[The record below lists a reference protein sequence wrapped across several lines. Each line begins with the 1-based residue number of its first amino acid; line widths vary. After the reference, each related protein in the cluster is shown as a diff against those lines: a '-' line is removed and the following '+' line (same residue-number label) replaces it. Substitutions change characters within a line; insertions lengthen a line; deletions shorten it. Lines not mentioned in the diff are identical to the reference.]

1 MEGNMK
7 AFSFDSVLLDKI
19 KTPSLVAKTSFATLP
34 QVVKLV
40 DTFKTKALKENQ
52 TFYRN
57 ILESDSEVTA
67 RKAYDQFFGT
77 LTRLNAFYTAKY
89 VDVLD
94 ENLKQLKNEGD
105 SRLINVV
112 NDYLKDFNGN
122 DILME
127 REMTQFVLDD
137 EIPCSK
143 NILTSILHFFG
154 DNFYELSEE
163 DARKLLEITTNNQSK
178 IIKRAKAEIIDA
190 DPDDIEVKDL
200 SRTPDIFVGNTS
212 TVSFHKEDINKC
224 IEIVKSVRDDLE
236 ANLEN
241 ARLINKEYKKL
252 LNKVIQ
258 YRNSTKIRVN
268 SDDYI
273 RKIERIIISMISEI
287 WTYHLTVYAIK
298 AQYIC
303 NNYYQAKGILARIS
317 MMANEEFVDDTVE
330 SVAVE
335 STKFLK
341 EEAFKFTKLTDA
353 EILMNHITDMKHND
367 LIMDC
372 CIKEAMILAEGVD
385 VENRLAALHEGAW
398 DKVKEFFNKIK
409 EFVMNLFDKVAN
421 WFDKFFKSNKEYIEK
436 YKDQIDKQTA
446 GFTTVNMPNYKDGL
460 ARIQENITPQ
470 FDAVINSATGMG
482 DKDEDVDTAI
492 NNFRRTLIKDYKDN
506 DEWKE
511 SCNDYFKGGKDSDK
525 DYSANEINIRYL
537 ADRVL
542 EIPKI
547 VDGLKKDKTTAEQLF
562 KSLESA
568 IAKAAAQDNQNV
580 KANANKVQTDAKGT
594 ENKAIGST
602 TNTPSSLGTG
612 NNNAGS
618 GPKVGGGT
626 TNTAESILYLYGDVF
641 TELEIVQS
649 NTTTSNGNNG
659 SNITSAGNATIDKVK
674 DGSVGPKVAAK
685 AQKLCN
691 KIASTYST
699 YYQCKYQMAE
709 KIMSDYMKIIKVHV
723 SAYVNANNDAEKAQE
738 NS

>member
-236 ANLEN
+236 ANLDN

-303 NNYYQAKGILARIS
+303 NNYNQAKGVLARIS

-330 SVAVE
+330 AVAVE

-341 EEAFKFTKLTDA
+341 EESFKFTKLTDA

-409 EFVMNLFDKVAN
+409 TFVMNLFDKVSN

-436 YKDQIDKQTA
+436 YKDQISKPTA
-446 GFTTVNMPNYKDGL
+446 GFTTVNMPNYKEGL
-460 ARIQENITPQ
+460 NRIQTPPNIQ
-470 FDAVINSATGMG
+470 FDAVINTATKM
-482 DKDEDVDTAI
+482 EENSDVDQVI
-492 NNFRRTLIKDYKDN
+492 NNFRKGIISDYKDT

-511 SCNDYFKGGKDSDK
+511 TCNDYFQGGKDSDK
-525 DYSANEINIRYL
+525 DYSANEISVSAL
-537 ADRVL
+537 AEQVL
-542 EIPKI
+542 AIPKI
-547 VDGLKKDKTTAEQLF
+547 VDNIKKDKATSDKLF
-562 KSLESA
+562 KSLDSA
-568 IAKAAAQDNQNV
+568 INKAASQQPA
-580 KANANKVQTDAKGT
+580 A
-594 ENKAIGST
+594 ST
-602 TNTPSSLGTG
+602 TNTDSNSTSNTESNNSATPAASPAG
-612 NNNAGS
+612 N
-618 GPKVGGGT
+618 PT
-626 TNTAESILYLYGDVF
+626 ESTYLYGDVF
-641 TELEIVQS
+641 SEIEI
-649 NTTTSNGNNG
+649 NKTNAPAPGTTG
-659 SNITSAGNATIDKVK
+659 SNSAAITAAGNKTIDNVK
-674 DGSVGPKVAAK
+674 NGGVDSKTAVN
-685 AQKLCN
+685 AQKIVN
-691 KIASTYST
+691 RIASTYST
-699 YYQCKYQMAE
+699 YLQCKYQTAE
-709 KIMSDYMKIIKVHV
+709 KIMSDYMKIIKAHV

>member
-94 ENLKQLKNEGD
+94 ENIKRLNNEGD

-112 NDYLKDFNGN
+112 NEYLKDFNGN

-200 SRTPDIFVGNTS
+200 SRTPDIFVGET
-212 TVSFHKEDINKC
+212 TTKSFHKECVGKC
-224 IEIVKSVRDDLE
+224 IEIVRSVRDDLE
-236 ANLEN
+236 ANLDN

-268 SDDYI
+268 SDNYI

-303 NNYYQAKGILARIS
+303 NNYYQAKGVLARIS

-409 EFVMNLFDKVAN
+409 TFVMNLFTKVEN
-421 WFDKFFKSNKEYIEK
+421 WFDKFFKSNKDYIEK
-436 YKDQIDKQTA
+436 YKDQINKPTA
-446 GFTTVNMPNYKDGL
+446 GFTTVNMANYKDGL
-460 ARIQENITPQ
+460 VRIQTPKVPN
-470 FDAVINSATGMG
+470 FNAVISDNVMNAG
-482 DKDEDVDTAI
+482 EDNAALEKVIDDFRKTLVD
-492 NNFRRTLIKDYKDN
+492 DYKPG

-511 SCNDYFKGGKDSDK
+511 ACNNFFKGGKDSER
-525 DYSANEINIRYL
+525 DYSTNEINIVDL
-537 ADRVL
+537 SNKVL

-547 VDGLKKDKTTAEQLF
+547 VDGIKKDKATSDQLY
-562 KSLESA
+562 KSLEAAINRLANATPKTESA
-568 IAKAAAQDNQNV
+568 YLYNENAFTEDTGAVINNTGSTAPGTTAAQSANSADITKAGNDAIKTVND
-580 KANANKVQTDAKGT
+580 KANADKPD
-594 ENKAIGST
+594 NKAG
-602 TNTPSSLGTG
+602 
-612 NNNAGS
+612 
-618 GPKVGGGT
+618 
-626 TNTAESILYLYGDVF
+626 
-641 TELEIVQS
+641 VQ
-649 NTTTSNGNNG
+649 
-659 SNITSAGNATIDKVK
+659 
-674 DGSVGPKVAAK
+674 
-685 AQKLCN
+685 AQKVIN
-691 KIASTYST
+691 KMASTMST

-709 KIMSDYMKIIKVHV
+709 KIMSDYMKIIKAHV
-723 SAYVNANNDAEKAQE
+723 SAYVNANNDSEKAQQS
-738 NS
+738 N

>member
-94 ENLKQLKNEGD
+94 DNLKRLNNEGD

-112 NDYLKDFNGN
+112 NEYLKDFNNN

-127 REMTQFVLDD
+127 REMTQFILDD

-200 SRTPDIFVGNTS
+200 SRTPDIFVGET
-212 TVSFHKEDINKC
+212 TTKSFHKECVGKC

-236 ANLEN
+236 ANLDN

-303 NNYYQAKGILARIS
+303 NNYYQAKGVLARIS

-330 SVAVE
+330 AVAVE

-385 VENRLAALHEGAW
+385 VEDRLAAVHEGAW

-409 EFVMNLFDKVAN
+409 TFVMALFDKVSN
-421 WFDKFFKSNKEYIEK
+421 WFDKFFKSNKDYIEK
-436 YKDQIDKQTA
+436 YKDQIDKPTA
-446 GFTTVNMPNYKDGL
+446 GFTTVNMPNYKEGL
-460 ARIQENITPQ
+460 NRIQAAPNINFNGVISTANGMPENA
-470 FDAVINSATGMG
+470 DVDKVINDFRKTI
-482 DKDEDVDTAI
+482 I
-492 NNFRRTLIKDYKDN
+492 NEYKD
-506 DEWKE
+506 DDDWKE
-511 SCNDYFKGGKDSDK
+511 TCNNYFKGGKDSDK
-525 DYSANEINIRYL
+525 DYSANEISIREL
-537 ADRVL
+537 ANQVL
-542 EIPKI
+542 NIPKI
-547 VDGLKKDKTTAEQLF
+547 VDNIKKDKSTSDQMF

-568 IAKAAAQDNQNV
+568 INKAASQQQASTPADSSN
-580 KANANKVQTDAKGT
+580 TS
-594 ENKAIGST
+594 ST
-602 TNTPSSLGTG
+602 TSAPASTPAAPAAAPAQGAQHNST
-612 NNNAGS
+612 
-618 GPKVGGGT
+618 
-626 TNTAESILYLYGDVF
+626 YLYGDVF
-641 TELEIVQS
+641 SEIEI
-649 NTTTSNGNNG
+649 NKTNAPAAGATG
-659 SNITSAGNATIDKVK
+659 SNSASITASGNQTIDNVK
-674 DGSVGPKVAAK
+674 NGGVDAK
-685 AQKLCN
+685 TAVNAQKIIN
-691 KIASTYST
+691 RIASTYST
-699 YYQCKYQMAE
+699 YLQCKYQMAE
-709 KIMSDYMKIIKVHV
+709 KIMSDYMKIIKAHV
-723 SAYVNANNDAEKAQE
+723 SAYVNANNDSEKAQQS
-738 NS
+738 N

>member
-34 QVVKLV
+34 QVVRLV

-94 ENLKQLKNEGD
+94 DNLKRLNNEGD

-112 NDYLKDFNGN
+112 NEYLKDFNNN

-127 REMTQFVLDD
+127 REMTQFILDD

-200 SRTPDIFVGNTS
+200 SRTPDIFVGET
-212 TVSFHKEDINKC
+212 TTRSFHKEDINKC
-224 IEIVKSVRDDLE
+224 IETVKSVRDDLE
-236 ANLEN
+236 ANLDN

-303 NNYYQAKGILARIS
+303 NNYYQAKGVLARIS

-330 SVAVE
+330 AVAVE

-385 VENRLAALHEGAW
+385 VENRLMAVHEGAW

-409 EFVMNLFDKVAN
+409 AFVVALFDKVSN
-421 WFDKFFKSNKEYIEK
+421 WFDKFFKSNKDYIEK
-436 YKDQIDKQTA
+436 YKDQIDKPTA
-446 GFTTVNMPNYKDGL
+446 GFTTVNMPNYKEGL
-460 ARIQENITPQ
+460 NRIQAAPNINFNGVISTANGMPENA
-470 FDAVINSATGMG
+470 DVDKVINDFRKTI
-482 DKDEDVDTAI
+482 I
-492 NNFRRTLIKDYKDN
+492 NEYKD
-506 DEWKE
+506 DDDWKE
-511 SCNDYFKGGKDSDK
+511 TCNNYFKGGKDSDK
-525 DYSANEINIRYL
+525 DYSANEISIREL
-537 ADRVL
+537 ANQVL
-542 EIPKI
+542 NIPKI
-547 VDGLKKDKTTAEQLF
+547 VDNIKKDKSTSDQLF

-568 IAKAAAQDNQNV
+568 INKAASQQPAASN
-580 KANANKVQTDAKGT
+580 
-594 ENKAIGST
+594 
-602 TNTPSSLGTG
+602 TNTDSANTG
-612 NNNAGS
+612 SNTSPAGN
-618 GPKVGGGT
+618 PT
-626 TNTAESILYLYGDVF
+626 ESTYLYGDVF
-641 TELEIVQS
+641 SEIEI
-649 NTTTSNGNNG
+649 NKTNAPAAGATG
-659 SNITSAGNATIDKVK
+659 SNSSTITNAGNQTIDNVK
-674 DGSVGPKVAAK
+674 NGGVDSKTAVN
-685 AQKLCN
+685 AQKIVN
-691 KIASTYST
+691 RIASTYST
-699 YYQCKYQMAE
+699 YMQCKYQMAE
-709 KIMSDYMKIIKVHV
+709 KIMSDYMKIIKAHV
-723 SAYVNANNDAEKAQE
+723 SAYVNANNDSEKAQQA
-738 NS
+738 N

>member
-94 ENLKQLKNEGD
+94 DNLKRLNNEGD

-112 NDYLKDFNGN
+112 NEYLKDFNNN

-127 REMTQFVLDD
+127 REMTQFILDD

-200 SRTPDIFVGNTS
+200 SRTPDIFVGET
-212 TVSFHKEDINKC
+212 TTKSFHKECVGKC

-236 ANLEN
+236 ANLDN

-303 NNYYQAKGILARIS
+303 NNYYQAKGVLARIS

-330 SVAVE
+330 AVAVE

-385 VENRLAALHEGAW
+385 VESRLAALHEGAW

-409 EFVMNLFDKVAN
+409 TFVMNLFTKVEN

-436 YKDQIDKQTA
+436 YKDQINKPTA
-446 GFTTVNMPNYKDGL
+446 GFTTVNMANYKDGL
-460 ARIQENITPQ
+460 VRIQTPKVPN
-470 FDAVINSATGMG
+470 FSAVISDNVMNAG
-482 DKDEDVDTAI
+482 EDNAALEKVIDDFRKTLVD
-492 NNFRRTLIKDYKDN
+492 DYKPG

-511 SCNDYFKGGKDSDK
+511 ACNNFFKGGKDSER
-525 DYSANEINIRYL
+525 DYSTNEINIVDL
-537 ADRVL
+537 SNKVL

-547 VDGLKKDKTTAEQLF
+547 VDGIKKDKATSDQLY

-568 IAKAAAQDNQNV
+568 INRLATAAPKTESAYLYNENAFTEDTGAVLNTTGNTAPGTTAAQSANSADITKAGNDAIKTVND
-580 KANANKVQTDAKGT
+580 KANADKPD
-594 ENKAIGST
+594 NKAG
-602 TNTPSSLGTG
+602 
-612 NNNAGS
+612 
-618 GPKVGGGT
+618 
-626 TNTAESILYLYGDVF
+626 
-641 TELEIVQS
+641 VQ
-649 NTTTSNGNNG
+649 
-659 SNITSAGNATIDKVK
+659 
-674 DGSVGPKVAAK
+674 
-685 AQKLCN
+685 AQKVIN
-691 KIASTYST
+691 KMASTMST

-709 KIMSDYMKIIKVHV
+709 KIMSDYMKIIKAHV
-723 SAYVNANNDAEKAQE
+723 SAYVNANNDSEKAQQS
-738 NS
+738 N

>member
-94 ENLKQLKNEGD
+94 DNLKRLNNEGD

-112 NDYLKDFNGN
+112 NEYLKDFNNN

-127 REMTQFVLDD
+127 REMTQFILDD

-200 SRTPDIFVGNTS
+200 SRTPDIFVGET
-212 TVSFHKEDINKC
+212 TTKSFHKECVGKC

-236 ANLEN
+236 ANLDN

-303 NNYYQAKGILARIS
+303 NNYYQAKGVLARIS

-409 EFVMNLFDKVAN
+409 TFVMNLFTKVEN
-421 WFDKFFKSNKEYIEK
+421 WFDKFFKSNKDYIEK
-436 YKDQIDKQTA
+436 YKDQINKPTA
-446 GFTTVNMPNYKDGL
+446 GFTTVNMANYKDGL
-460 ARIQENITPQ
+460 VRIQTPKVPN
-470 FDAVINSATGMG
+470 FSAVISDNVMNAG
-482 DKDEDVDTAI
+482 EDNAALEKVIDDFRKTLVD
-492 NNFRRTLIKDYKDN
+492 DYKPG

-511 SCNDYFKGGKDSDK
+511 ACNNFFKGGKDSER
-525 DYSANEINIRYL
+525 DYSTNEINIVDL
-537 ADRVL
+537 SNKVL

-547 VDGLKKDKTTAEQLF
+547 VDGIKKDKATSDQLY
-562 KSLESA
+562 KSLEAA
-568 IAKAAAQDNQNV
+568 INRLANATPKTESVYLYNENVFTEDTGAVINNTGSTAPGTTAAQSANSADITKAGNDTIKTVND
-580 KANANKVQTDAKGT
+580 KANADKPD
-594 ENKAIGST
+594 NKAG
-602 TNTPSSLGTG
+602 
-612 NNNAGS
+612 
-618 GPKVGGGT
+618 
-626 TNTAESILYLYGDVF
+626 
-641 TELEIVQS
+641 VQ
-649 NTTTSNGNNG
+649 
-659 SNITSAGNATIDKVK
+659 
-674 DGSVGPKVAAK
+674 
-685 AQKLCN
+685 AQKVIN
-691 KIASTYST
+691 KMASTMST

-709 KIMSDYMKIIKVHV
+709 KIMSDYMKIIKAHV
-723 SAYVNANNDAEKAQE
+723 SAYVNANNNAEKAQQS
-738 NS
+738 N

>member
-94 ENLKQLKNEGD
+94 DNLKRLNNEGD

-112 NDYLKDFNGN
+112 NEYLKDFNNN

-127 REMTQFVLDD
+127 REMTQFILDD

-200 SRTPDIFVGNTS
+200 SRTPDIFVGET
-212 TVSFHKEDINKC
+212 TTKSFHKECVGKC

-236 ANLEN
+236 ANLDN

-330 SVAVE
+330 AVAVE

-409 EFVMNLFDKVAN
+409 TFVMALFDKVSN
-421 WFDKFFKSNKEYIEK
+421 WFDKFFKSNKDYIEK
-436 YKDQIDKQTA
+436 YKDQIDKPTA
-446 GFTTVNMPNYKDGL
+446 GFTTVNMPNYKEGL
-460 ARIQENITPQ
+460 NRIQAAPNIN
-470 FDAVINSATGMG
+470 FNGVINTASGMA
-482 DKDEDVDTAI
+482 ENADVDKVI
-492 NNFRRTLIKDYKDN
+492 NDFRKTIINEYKD
-506 DEWKE
+506 DDDWKE
-511 SCNDYFKGGKDSDK
+511 TCNNYFKGGKDSDK
-525 DYSANEINIRYL
+525 DYSANEISIREL
-537 ADRVL
+537 ANQVL
-542 EIPKI
+542 NIPKI
-547 VDGLKKDKTTAEQLF
+547 VDNLKKDKSTSDQMF

-568 IAKAAAQDNQNV
+568 INKAASQQPASTPADSSN
-580 KANANKVQTDAKGT
+580 TS
-594 ENKAIGST
+594 ST
-602 TNTPSSLGTG
+602 TSTPASTPAAPAAAPAQGTQH
-612 NNNAGS
+612 NS
-618 GPKVGGGT
+618 T
-626 TNTAESILYLYGDVF
+626 YLYGDVF
-641 TELEIVQS
+641 SEIEI
-649 NTTTSNGNNG
+649 NKTNAPAAGATG
-659 SNITSAGNATIDKVK
+659 SNSASITASGNQTIDNVK
-674 DGSVGPKVAAK
+674 NGGVDSKTAVN
-685 AQKLCN
+685 AQKIVN
-691 KIASTYST
+691 RIASTYST
-699 YYQCKYQMAE
+699 YLQCKYQMAE
-709 KIMSDYMKIIKVHV
+709 KIMSDYMKIIKAHV
-723 SAYVNANNDAEKAQE
+723 SAYVNANNDSEKAQQS
-738 NS
+738 N

>member
-34 QVVKLV
+34 QVVRLV

-94 ENLKQLKNEGD
+94 DNLKRLNNEGD

-112 NDYLKDFNGN
+112 NEYLKDFNNN

-127 REMTQFVLDD
+127 REMTQFILDD

-200 SRTPDIFVGNTS
+200 SRTPDIFVGET
-212 TVSFHKEDINKC
+212 TTKSFHKECVGKC

-236 ANLEN
+236 ANLDN

-303 NNYYQAKGILARIS
+303 NNYYQAKGVLARIS

-330 SVAVE
+330 AVAVE

-341 EEAFKFTKLTDA
+341 EESFKFTKLTDA

-385 VENRLAALHEGAW
+385 VEARLTAVHEGAW

-409 EFVMNLFDKVAN
+409 TFVMALFDKVSN
-421 WFDKFFKSNKEYIEK
+421 WFDKFFKSNKDYIEK
-436 YKDQIDKQTA
+436 YKDQIDKPTA
-446 GFTTVNMPNYKDGL
+446 GFTTVNMPNYKEGL
-460 ARIQENITPQ
+460 NRIQAAPNINFNGVISTANSMPENA
-470 FDAVINSATGMG
+470 DVDKVINDFRKTI
-482 DKDEDVDTAI
+482 I
-492 NNFRRTLIKDYKDN
+492 NEYKD
-506 DEWKE
+506 DDDWKE
-511 SCNDYFKGGKDSDK
+511 TCNNYFKGGKDSDK
-525 DYSANEINIRYL
+525 DYSANEISIREL
-537 ADRVL
+537 ANQVL
-542 EIPKI
+542 NIPKI
-547 VDGLKKDKTTAEQLF
+547 VDNIKKDKSTSDQMF

-568 IAKAAAQDNQNV
+568 INKAASQQPA
-580 KANANKVQTDAKGT
+580 
-594 ENKAIGST
+594 ST
-602 TNTPSSLGTG
+602 PADSSNTSSTPSAPASTPAAPAAAPAQGAQHNST
-612 NNNAGS
+612 
-618 GPKVGGGT
+618 
-626 TNTAESILYLYGDVF
+626 YLYGDVF
-641 TELEIVQS
+641 SEIEI
-649 NTTTSNGNNG
+649 NKTNAPAAGATG
-659 SNITSAGNATIDKVK
+659 SNSASITASGNQTIDSVK
-674 DGSVGPKVAAK
+674 NGGVDSKTAVN
-685 AQKLCN
+685 AQKIVN
-691 KIASTYST
+691 RIASTYST
-699 YYQCKYQMAE
+699 YMQCKYQMAE
-709 KIMSDYMKIIKVHV
+709 KIMSDYMKIIKAHV
-723 SAYVNANNDAEKAQE
+723 SAYVNANNDSEKAQQS
-738 NS
+738 N

>member
-94 ENLKQLKNEGD
+94 DNLKRLNNEGD

-112 NDYLKDFNGN
+112 NEYLKDFNNN

-200 SRTPDIFVGNTS
+200 SRTPDIFVGET
-212 TVSFHKEDINKC
+212 TTKSFHKECVGKC

-236 ANLEN
+236 ANLDN

-303 NNYYQAKGILARIS
+303 NNYYQAKGVLARIS
-317 MMANEEFVDDTVE
+317 MIANEEFVDDTVE
-330 SVAVE
+330 AVAVE

-385 VENRLAALHEGAW
+385 VEARLTAVHEGAW

-409 EFVMNLFDKVAN
+409 TFVMALFDKVSN
-421 WFDKFFKSNKEYIEK
+421 WFDKFFKSNKDYIEK
-436 YKDQIDKQTA
+436 YKDQIDKPTA
-446 GFTTVNMPNYKDGL
+446 GFTTVNMPNYKEGL
-460 ARIQENITPQ
+460 NRIQAAPNINFNGVISTANGMPENA
-470 FDAVINSATGMG
+470 DVDKVINDFRKTI
-482 DKDEDVDTAI
+482 I
-492 NNFRRTLIKDYKDN
+492 NEYKD
-506 DEWKE
+506 DDDWKE
-511 SCNDYFKGGKDSDK
+511 TCNNYFKGGKDSDK
-525 DYSANEINIRYL
+525 DYSANEISIREL
-537 ADRVL
+537 ANQVL
-542 EIPKI
+542 NIPKI
-547 VDGLKKDKTTAEQLF
+547 VDNIKKDKSTSDQMF

-568 IAKAAAQDNQNV
+568 INKAASQQPA
-580 KANANKVQTDAKGT
+580 
-594 ENKAIGST
+594 ST
-602 TNTPSSLGTG
+602 PADSSNTSSTPSAPASTPAAPAAAPAQGAQHNST
-612 NNNAGS
+612 
-618 GPKVGGGT
+618 
-626 TNTAESILYLYGDVF
+626 YLYGDVF
-641 TELEIVQS
+641 SEIEI
-649 NTTTSNGNNG
+649 NKTNAPAAGATG
-659 SNITSAGNATIDKVK
+659 SNSASITASGNQTIDNVK
-674 DGSVGPKVAAK
+674 NGGVDSKTAVN
-685 AQKLCN
+685 AQKIVN
-691 KIASTYST
+691 RIASTYST
-699 YYQCKYQMAE
+699 YMQCKYQMAE
-709 KIMSDYMKIIKVHV
+709 KIMSDYMKIIKAHV
-723 SAYVNANNDAEKAQE
+723 SAYVNANNDSEKAQQA
-738 NS
+738 N

>member
-7 AFSFDSVLLDKI
+7 AFSFDSILLDKI

-34 QVVKLV
+34 QVVRLV

-94 ENLKQLKNEGD
+94 DNLKRLNNEGD

-112 NDYLKDFNGN
+112 NEYLKDFNNN

-127 REMTQFVLDD
+127 REMTQFILDD

-200 SRTPDIFVGNTS
+200 SRTPDIFVGET
-212 TVSFHKEDINKC
+212 TTRSFHKECVGKC

-236 ANLEN
+236 ANLDN

-303 NNYYQAKGILARIS
+303 NNYYQAKGVLARIS

-330 SVAVE
+330 AVAVE

-409 EFVMNLFDKVAN
+409 TFVMNLFTKVEN

-436 YKDQIDKQTA
+436 YKDQINKPTA
-446 GFTTVNMPNYKDGL
+446 GFTTVNMANYKDGL
-460 ARIQENITPQ
+460 VRIQTPKVPN
-470 FDAVINSATGMG
+470 FSAVISDNVLNAG
-482 DKDEDVDTAI
+482 EDNAALEKVIDDFRKTLVD
-492 NNFRRTLIKDYKDN
+492 DYKPG

-511 SCNDYFKGGKDSDK
+511 ACNNFFKGGKDSER
-525 DYSANEINIRYL
+525 DYSTNEINIVDL
-537 ADRVL
+537 SNKVL

-547 VDGLKKDKTTAEQLF
+547 VDGIKKDKATSDQLY
-562 KSLESA
+562 KSLEAAINRLANATPKTESA
-568 IAKAAAQDNQNV
+568 YLYNENAFTEDTGAVLNTTGNTAPGTTAAQSANSADITKAGNDAIKTVND
-580 KANANKVQTDAKGT
+580 KANADKPD
-594 ENKAIGST
+594 NKAG
-602 TNTPSSLGTG
+602 
-612 NNNAGS
+612 
-618 GPKVGGGT
+618 
-626 TNTAESILYLYGDVF
+626 
-641 TELEIVQS
+641 VQ
-649 NTTTSNGNNG
+649 
-659 SNITSAGNATIDKVK
+659 
-674 DGSVGPKVAAK
+674 
-685 AQKLCN
+685 AQKVIN
-691 KIASTYST
+691 KMASTMST

-709 KIMSDYMKIIKVHV
+709 KIMSDYMKIIKAHV
-723 SAYVNANNDAEKAQE
+723 SAYVNANNNAEKAQE

>member
-94 ENLKQLKNEGD
+94 DNLKRLNNEGD

-112 NDYLKDFNGN
+112 NEYLKDFNNN

-127 REMTQFVLDD
+127 REMTQFILDD

-163 DARKLLEITTNNQSK
+163 DAHKLLEITTNNQSK

-200 SRTPDIFVGNTS
+200 SRTPDIFVGET
-212 TVSFHKEDINKC
+212 TTKSFHKECVGKC

-236 ANLEN
+236 ANLDN

-303 NNYYQAKGILARIS
+303 NNYYQAKGVLARIS
-317 MMANEEFVDDTVE
+317 MMANEEFVDDTIE
-330 SVAVE
+330 AVAVE

-385 VENRLAALHEGAW
+385 VEARLTAVHEGAW

-409 EFVMNLFDKVAN
+409 TFVMALFDKVSN
-421 WFDKFFKSNKEYIEK
+421 WFDKFFKSNKDYIEK
-436 YKDQIDKQTA
+436 YKDQIDKPTA
-446 GFTTVNMPNYKDGL
+446 GFTTVNMPNYKEGL
-460 ARIQENITPQ
+460 NRIQAAPNINFNGVISTANGMPENA
-470 FDAVINSATGMG
+470 DVDKVINDFRKTI
-482 DKDEDVDTAI
+482 I
-492 NNFRRTLIKDYKDN
+492 NEYKD
-506 DEWKE
+506 DDDWKE
-511 SCNDYFKGGKDSDK
+511 TCNNYFKGGKDSDK
-525 DYSANEINIRYL
+525 DYSANEISIREL
-537 ADRVL
+537 ANQVL
-542 EIPKI
+542 NIPKI
-547 VDGLKKDKTTAEQLF
+547 VDSLKKDKSTSDQMF

-568 IAKAAAQDNQNV
+568 INKAASQQPASTPADSSNTSSTSSAPASTPAAPTAAPAQGAQHN
-580 KANANKVQTDAKGT
+580 
-594 ENKAIGST
+594 ST
-602 TNTPSSLGTG
+602 
-612 NNNAGS
+612 
-618 GPKVGGGT
+618 
-626 TNTAESILYLYGDVF
+626 YLYGDVF
-641 TELEIVQS
+641 SEIEI
-649 NTTTSNGNNG
+649 NKTNAPAAGATG
-659 SNITSAGNATIDKVK
+659 SNSASITASGNQTIDNVK
-674 DGSVGPKVAAK
+674 NGGVDAK
-685 AQKLCN
+685 TAVNAQKIVN
-691 KIASTYST
+691 RIASTYST
-699 YYQCKYQMAE
+699 YLQCKYQMAE
-709 KIMSDYMKIIKVHV
+709 KIMSDYMKIIKAHV
-723 SAYVNANNDAEKAQE
+723 SAYVNANNDSEKAQQS
-738 NS
+738 N

>member
-34 QVVKLV
+34 QVVRLV

-94 ENLKQLKNEGD
+94 DNLKRLNNEGD

-112 NDYLKDFNGN
+112 NEYLKDFNNN

-127 REMTQFVLDD
+127 REMTQFILDD

-200 SRTPDIFVGNTS
+200 SRTPDIFVGET
-212 TVSFHKEDINKC
+212 TTRSFHKECVGKC

-236 ANLEN
+236 ANLDN

-303 NNYYQAKGILARIS
+303 NNYYQAKGVLARIS

-330 SVAVE
+330 AVAVE

-385 VENRLAALHEGAW
+385 VEARLTAVHEGAW
-398 DKVKEFFNKIK
+398 DKVKEFFNKVK
-409 EFVMNLFDKVAN
+409 AFVVALFDKVSN
-421 WFDKFFKSNKEYIEK
+421 WFDKFFKSNKDYIEK
-436 YKDQIDKQTA
+436 YKDQIDKPTA
-446 GFTTVNMPNYKDGL
+446 GFTTVNMPNYKEGL
-460 ARIQENITPQ
+460 NRIQAAPNINFNGVISTANGMPENA
-470 FDAVINSATGMG
+470 DVDKVINDFRKTI
-482 DKDEDVDTAI
+482 I
-492 NNFRRTLIKDYKDN
+492 NEYKD
-506 DEWKE
+506 DDDWKE
-511 SCNDYFKGGKDSDK
+511 TCNNYFKGGKDSDK
-525 DYSANEINIRYL
+525 DYSANEISIREL
-537 ADRVL
+537 ANQVL
-542 EIPKI
+542 NIPKI
-547 VDGLKKDKTTAEQLF
+547 VDNIKKDKSTSDQMF

-568 IAKAAAQDNQNV
+568 INKAASQQPA
-580 KANANKVQTDAKGT
+580 
-594 ENKAIGST
+594 ST
-602 TNTPSSLGTG
+602 PADSSNTSSTPSAPASTP
-612 NNNAGS
+612 AA
-618 GPKVGGGT
+618 P
-626 TNTAESILYLYGDVF
+626 TAAPAQGAQHNSTYLYGDVF
-641 TELEIVQS
+641 SEIEI
-649 NTTTSNGNNG
+649 NKTNAPAAGATG
-659 SNITSAGNATIDKVK
+659 SNSASITASGNQTIDNVK
-674 DGSVGPKVAAK
+674 NGGVDAK
-685 AQKLCN
+685 TAVNAQKIVN
-691 KIASTYST
+691 RIASTYST
-699 YYQCKYQMAE
+699 YLQCKYQMAE
-709 KIMSDYMKIIKVHV
+709 KIMSDYMKIIKAHV
-723 SAYVNANNDAEKAQE
+723 SAYVNANNDSEKAQQS
-738 NS
+738 N

>member
-7 AFSFDSVLLDKI
+7 AFSFDSILLDKI

-34 QVVKLV
+34 QVVRLV

-57 ILESDSEVTA
+57 ILESDSEITA

-94 ENLKQLKNEGD
+94 DNLKRLNNEGD

-112 NDYLKDFNGN
+112 NEYLKDFNNN

-127 REMTQFVLDD
+127 RDMTQFILDD

-190 DPDDIEVKDL
+190 DADDIEVKDL
-200 SRTPDIFVGNTS
+200 SRTPDIFVGET
-212 TVSFHKEDINKC
+212 TTRSFHKECVGKC

-236 ANLEN
+236 ANLDN

-303 NNYYQAKGILARIS
+303 NNYYQAKGVLARIS

-330 SVAVE
+330 AVSVE
-335 STKFLK
+335 SAKFLK

-385 VENRLAALHEGAW
+385 VENRLMAVHEGAW

-409 EFVMNLFDKVAN
+409 AFVVALFDKVSN
-421 WFDKFFKSNKEYIEK
+421 WFDKFFKSNKDYIEK
-436 YKDQIDKQTA
+436 YKDQIDKPTA
-446 GFTTVNMPNYKDGL
+446 GFTTVNMPNYKEGL
-460 ARIQENITPQ
+460 NRIQAAPNINFNGVISTANGMPENA
-470 FDAVINSATGMG
+470 DVDKVINDFRKTI
-482 DKDEDVDTAI
+482 I
-492 NNFRRTLIKDYKDN
+492 NEYKD
-506 DEWKE
+506 DDDWKE
-511 SCNDYFKGGKDSDK
+511 TCNDYFKGGKDTDK
-525 DYSANEINIRYL
+525 DYSANEISIREL
-537 ADRVL
+537 ANQVL
-542 EIPKI
+542 NIPKI
-547 VDGLKKDKTTAEQLF
+547 IDNLKKDKSTSDQMF

-568 IAKAAAQDNQNV
+568 INKAASQQPA
-580 KANANKVQTDAKGT
+580 A
-594 ENKAIGST
+594 ST
-602 TNTPSSLGTG
+602 TNTDSS
-612 NNNAGS
+612 
-618 GPKVGGGT
+618 T
-626 TNTAESILYLYGDVF
+626 TESTYLYGDVF
-641 TELEIVQS
+641 SEFELNQT
-649 NTTTSNGNNG
+649 NAPAPGATG
-659 SNITSAGNATIDKVK
+659 SNSSTITTAGNETIDKVK
-674 DGSVGPKVAAK
+674 NGGVDSKTAVN
-685 AQKLCN
+685 AQKIVN
-691 KIASTYST
+691 RIASTYST
-699 YYQCKYQMAE
+699 YLQCKYQMAE
-709 KIMSDYMKIIKVHV
+709 KIMSDYMKIIKAHV
-723 SAYVNANNDAEKAQE
+723 SAYVNANNNSEKAQE

>member
-94 ENLKQLKNEGD
+94 DNLKRLNNEGD

-112 NDYLKDFNGN
+112 NEYLKDFNNN

-127 REMTQFVLDD
+127 REMTQFILDD

-200 SRTPDIFVGNTS
+200 SRTPDIFVGET
-212 TVSFHKEDINKC
+212 TTKSFHKECVGKC

-236 ANLEN
+236 ANLDN

-303 NNYYQAKGILARIS
+303 NNYYQAKGVLARIS

-385 VENRLAALHEGAW
+385 VEARLTAVHEGAW

-409 EFVMNLFDKVAN
+409 TFVMNLFTKVEN
-421 WFDKFFKSNKEYIEK
+421 WFDKFFKSNKDYIEK
-436 YKDQIDKQTA
+436 YKDQINKPTA
-446 GFTTVNMPNYKDGL
+446 GFTTVNMANYKDGL
-460 ARIQENITPQ
+460 VRIQTPKVPN
-470 FDAVINSATGMG
+470 FSAVISDNVMNAG
-482 DKDEDVDTAI
+482 EDNAALEKVIDDFRKTLVD
-492 NNFRRTLIKDYKDN
+492 DYKPG

-511 SCNDYFKGGKDSDK
+511 ACNNFFKGGKDSER
-525 DYSANEINIRYL
+525 DYSTNEINIVDL
-537 ADRVL
+537 SNKVL

-547 VDGLKKDKTTAEQLF
+547 VDGIKKDKATSDQLY
-562 KSLESA
+562 KSLEAA
-568 IAKAAAQDNQNV
+568 INRLANATPKTESVYLYNENVFTEDTGAVINNTGSTAPGTTAAQSANSADITKAGNDTIKTVND
-580 KANANKVQTDAKGT
+580 KANADKPD
-594 ENKAIGST
+594 NKAG
-602 TNTPSSLGTG
+602 
-612 NNNAGS
+612 
-618 GPKVGGGT
+618 
-626 TNTAESILYLYGDVF
+626 
-641 TELEIVQS
+641 VQ
-649 NTTTSNGNNG
+649 
-659 SNITSAGNATIDKVK
+659 
-674 DGSVGPKVAAK
+674 
-685 AQKLCN
+685 AQKVIN
-691 KIASTYST
+691 KMASTMST

-709 KIMSDYMKIIKVHV
+709 KIMSDYMKIIKAHV
-723 SAYVNANNDAEKAQE
+723 SAYVNANNNAEKAQQS
-738 NS
+738 N

>member
-34 QVVKLV
+34 QVVRLV

-94 ENLKQLKNEGD
+94 DNLKRLNNEGD

-112 NDYLKDFNGN
+112 NEYLKDFNNN

-127 REMTQFVLDD
+127 REITQFILDD

-200 SRTPDIFVGNTS
+200 SRTPDIFVGET
-212 TVSFHKEDINKC
+212 TTRSFHKECVGKC

-236 ANLEN
+236 ANLDN

-303 NNYYQAKGILARIS
+303 NNYYQAKGVLARIS

-330 SVAVE
+330 AVAVE

-409 EFVMNLFDKVAN
+409 AFVVALFDKVSN
-421 WFDKFFKSNKEYIEK
+421 WFDKFFKSNKDYIEK
-436 YKDQIDKQTA
+436 YKDQIDKPTA
-446 GFTTVNMPNYKDGL
+446 GFTTVNMPNYKEGL
-460 ARIQENITPQ
+460 NRIQAAPNINFNGVISTANGMPENA
-470 FDAVINSATGMG
+470 DVDKVINDFRKTI
-482 DKDEDVDTAI
+482 I
-492 NNFRRTLIKDYKDN
+492 NEYKD
-506 DEWKE
+506 DDDWKE
-511 SCNDYFKGGKDSDK
+511 TCNDYFKGGKDSDK
-525 DYSANEINIRYL
+525 DYSANEISIREL
-537 ADRVL
+537 ANQVL
-542 EIPKI
+542 NIPKI
-547 VDGLKKDKTTAEQLF
+547 IDNLKKDKSTSDQMF

-568 IAKAAAQDNQNV
+568 INKAASQQPATSTNN
-580 KANANKVQTDAKGT
+580 TDSGNT
-594 ENKAIGST
+594 SNTGS
-602 TNTPSSLGTG
+602 NTPAAPAASPAG
-612 NNNAGS
+612 N
-618 GPKVGGGT
+618 P
-626 TNTAESILYLYGDVF
+626 AESTYLYGDVF
-641 TELEIVQS
+641 SEIEI
-649 NTTTSNGNNG
+649 NKTNAPTPGATG
-659 SNITSAGNATIDKVK
+659 SNSYTITTAGNQTIDKVK
-674 DGSVGPKVAAK
+674 SGSVDAK
-685 AQKLCN
+685 TAVNAQKIVN
-691 KIASTYST
+691 RIASTYST
-699 YYQCKYQMAE
+699 YLQCKYQMAE
-709 KIMSDYMKIIKVHV
+709 KIMSDYMKIIKAHV
-723 SAYVNANNDAEKAQE
+723 SAYVNANNNSEKAQE

>member
-34 QVVKLV
+34 QVVRLV

-94 ENLKQLKNEGD
+94 DNLKRLNNEGD

-112 NDYLKDFNGN
+112 NEYLKDFNNN

-127 REMTQFVLDD
+127 REMTQFILDD

-236 ANLEN
+236 VNLDN

-330 SVAVE
+330 AVAVE

-409 EFVMNLFDKVAN
+409 TFVMNLFTKVEN

-436 YKDQIDKQTA
+436 YKDQINKPTA
-446 GFTTVNMPNYKDGL
+446 GFTTVNMANYKDGL
-460 ARIQENITPQ
+460 VRIQTPKVPN
-470 FDAVINSATGMG
+470 FSAVISDNVLNAG
-482 DKDEDVDTAI
+482 EDNAALEKVIDDFRKTLVD
-492 NNFRRTLIKDYKDN
+492 DYKPG

-511 SCNDYFKGGKDSDK
+511 ACNNFFKGGKDSER
-525 DYSANEINIRYL
+525 DYSTNEINIVDL
-537 ADRVL
+537 SNKVL

-547 VDGLKKDKTTAEQLF
+547 VDGIKKDKATSDQLY
-562 KSLESA
+562 KSLETAINRLANATPKTESA
-568 IAKAAAQDNQNV
+568 YLYNENAFTEDTGAVLNTTGNTAPGTTAAQSANSADITKAGNDAIKTVND
-580 KANANKVQTDAKGT
+580 KANADKPD
-594 ENKAIGST
+594 NKAG
-602 TNTPSSLGTG
+602 
-612 NNNAGS
+612 
-618 GPKVGGGT
+618 
-626 TNTAESILYLYGDVF
+626 
-641 TELEIVQS
+641 VQ
-649 NTTTSNGNNG
+649 
-659 SNITSAGNATIDKVK
+659 
-674 DGSVGPKVAAK
+674 
-685 AQKLCN
+685 AQKVIN
-691 KIASTYST
+691 KMASTMST

-709 KIMSDYMKIIKVHV
+709 KIMSDYMKIIKAHV
-723 SAYVNANNDAEKAQE
+723 SAYVNANNNAEKAQE
-738 NS
+738 NN

>member
-94 ENLKQLKNEGD
+94 DNLKRLNNEGD

-112 NDYLKDFNGN
+112 NEYLKDFNGN
-122 DILME
+122 DILMK

-200 SRTPDIFVGNTS
+200 SRTPDIFVGET
-212 TVSFHKEDINKC
+212 TTKSFHKECVGKC

-236 ANLEN
+236 ANLDN

-303 NNYYQAKGILARIS
+303 NNYYQAKGVLARIS

-330 SVAVE
+330 AVAVE

-409 EFVMNLFDKVAN
+409 TFVMNLFDKVSN

-436 YKDQIDKQTA
+436 YKDQIDKPTA
-446 GFTTVNMPNYKDGL
+446 GFTTVNMPDYAKGLERIMKPTTVQFSAVFGKEISTDKENDDIEAAVNTFRKSLLPDDANAYDPAKNEWKEACNNYFTGGENSEKDYSPQDLNMRTL
-460 ARIQENITPQ
+460 ADRILKIPNLVENLKRDKT
-470 FDAVINSATGMG
+470 ATENGF
-482 DKDEDVDTAI
+482 KALETAI
-492 NNFRRTLIKDYKDN
+492 NKQVSTLN
-506 DEWKE
+506 
-511 SCNDYFKGGKDSDK
+511 NPPP
-525 DYSANEINIRYL
+525 ANET
-537 ADRVL
+537 
-542 EIPKI
+542 K
-547 VDGLKKDKTTAEQLF
+547 Q
-562 KSLESA
+562 
-568 IAKAAAQDNQNV
+568 
-580 KANANKVQTDAKGT
+580 
-594 ENKAIGST
+594 ENT
-602 TNTPSSLGTG
+602 
-612 NNNAGS
+612 
-618 GPKVGGGT
+618 
-626 TNTAESILYLYGDVF
+626 YLYGDVF
-641 TELEIVQS
+641 AEGPGMTMDTNNAAS
-649 NTTTSNGNNG
+649 PASPATSTTTTNG
-659 SNITSAGNATIDKVK
+659 SIADASNSAKATAATQDKK
-674 DGSVGPKVAAK
+674 GATN
-685 AQKLCN
+685 AQKLVN
-691 KIASTYST
+691 KFASTVST

-709 KIMSDYMKIIKVHV
+709 KIMSDYMKIIKAHV
-723 SAYVNANNDAEKAQE
+723 SAYVNANNDSEKAQE

>member
-19 KTPSLVAKTSFATLP
+19 NTPSLVAKTSFATLP
-34 QVVKLV
+34 QVVRLV

-77 LTRLNAFYTAKY
+77 LTHLNAFYTAKY

-94 ENLKQLKNEGD
+94 DNLKRLNNEGD

-112 NDYLKDFNGN
+112 NEYLKDFNNN

-127 REMTQFVLDD
+127 REMTQFILDD

-200 SRTPDIFVGNTS
+200 SRTPDIFVGET
-212 TVSFHKEDINKC
+212 TTRSFHKECVGKC

-236 ANLEN
+236 ANLDN

-303 NNYYQAKGILARIS
+303 NNYYQAKGVLARIS

-330 SVAVE
+330 AVAVE

-409 EFVMNLFDKVAN
+409 TFVMNLFTKVEN

-436 YKDQIDKQTA
+436 YKDQINKPTA
-446 GFTTVNMPNYKDGL
+446 GFTTVNMANYKDGL
-460 ARIQENITPQ
+460 VRIQTPKVPN
-470 FDAVINSATGMG
+470 FSAVISDNVLNAG
-482 DKDEDVDTAI
+482 EDNAALEKVIDDFRKTLVD
-492 NNFRRTLIKDYKDN
+492 DYKPG

-511 SCNDYFKGGKDSDK
+511 ACNNFFKGGKDSER
-525 DYSANEINIRYL
+525 DYSTNEINIVDL
-537 ADRVL
+537 SNKVL

-547 VDGLKKDKTTAEQLF
+547 VDGIKKDKATSDQLY
-562 KSLESA
+562 KSLEAAINRLANATPKTESA
-568 IAKAAAQDNQNV
+568 YLYNENAFTEDTGAVLNTTGNTAPGTTAAQSANSADITKAGNDVIKTVND
-580 KANANKVQTDAKGT
+580 KANADKPD
-594 ENKAIGST
+594 NKAG
-602 TNTPSSLGTG
+602 
-612 NNNAGS
+612 
-618 GPKVGGGT
+618 
-626 TNTAESILYLYGDVF
+626 
-641 TELEIVQS
+641 VQ
-649 NTTTSNGNNG
+649 
-659 SNITSAGNATIDKVK
+659 
-674 DGSVGPKVAAK
+674 
-685 AQKLCN
+685 AQKVIN
-691 KIASTYST
+691 KMASTMST

-709 KIMSDYMKIIKVHV
+709 KIMSDYMKIIKAHV
-723 SAYVNANNDAEKAQE
+723 SAYVNANNNAEKAQE

>member
-34 QVVKLV
+34 QVVRLV

-94 ENLKQLKNEGD
+94 ENIKRLNNEGD

-112 NDYLKDFNGN
+112 NEYLKDFNNN

-200 SRTPDIFVGNTS
+200 SRTPDIFVGET
-212 TVSFHKEDINKC
+212 TTKSFHKECVGKC
-224 IEIVKSVRDDLE
+224 IEIVRSVRDDLE
-236 ANLEN
+236 ANLDN

-303 NNYYQAKGILARIS
+303 NNYYQAKGVLARIS
-317 MMANEEFVDDTVE
+317 MMANEEFVDDTIE
-330 SVAVE
+330 AVAVE

-372 CIKEAMILAEGVD
+372 CIKEAMILAESVD

-409 EFVMNLFDKVAN
+409 TFVMNLFTKVEN
-421 WFDKFFKSNKEYIEK
+421 WFDKFFKSNKDYIEK
-436 YKDQIDKQTA
+436 YKDQINKPTA
-446 GFTTVNMPNYKDGL
+446 GFTTVNMANYKDGL
-460 ARIQENITPQ
+460 VRIQTPKVPN
-470 FDAVINSATGMG
+470 FNAVISDNVMNAG
-482 DKDEDVDTAI
+482 EDNAALEKVIDDFRKTLVD
-492 NNFRRTLIKDYKDN
+492 DYKPG

-511 SCNDYFKGGKDSDK
+511 ACNNFFKGGKDSER
-525 DYSANEINIRYL
+525 DYSTNEINIVDL
-537 ADRVL
+537 SNKVL

-547 VDGLKKDKTTAEQLF
+547 VDGIKKDKATSDQLY
-562 KSLESA
+562 KSLEAA
-568 IAKAAAQDNQNV
+568 INRLANATPKTESVYLYNENAFTEDTGAVINNTGSTAPGTTAAQSTNSADITKAGNDVIKTVND
-580 KANANKVQTDAKGT
+580 KANADKPD
-594 ENKAIGST
+594 NKAG
-602 TNTPSSLGTG
+602 
-612 NNNAGS
+612 
-618 GPKVGGGT
+618 
-626 TNTAESILYLYGDVF
+626 
-641 TELEIVQS
+641 VQ
-649 NTTTSNGNNG
+649 
-659 SNITSAGNATIDKVK
+659 
-674 DGSVGPKVAAK
+674 
-685 AQKLCN
+685 AQKVIN
-691 KIASTYST
+691 KMASTMST

-709 KIMSDYMKIIKVHV
+709 KIMSDYMKIIKAHV
-723 SAYVNANNDAEKAQE
+723 SAYVNANNNAEKAQE

>member
-94 ENLKQLKNEGD
+94 DNLKRLNNEGD

-112 NDYLKDFNGN
+112 NEYLKDFNNN

-127 REMTQFVLDD
+127 REMTQFILDD

-200 SRTPDIFVGNTS
+200 SRTPDIFVGET
-212 TVSFHKEDINKC
+212 TTKSFHKECVGKC

-236 ANLEN
+236 ANLDN

-303 NNYYQAKGILARIS
+303 NNYYQAKGVLARIS

-330 SVAVE
+330 AVAVE

-409 EFVMNLFDKVAN
+409 AFVVALFDKVSN
-421 WFDKFFKSNKEYIEK
+421 WFDKFFKSNKDYIEK
-436 YKDQIDKQTA
+436 YKDQIDKPTA
-446 GFTTVNMPNYKDGL
+446 GFTTVNMPNYKEGL
-460 ARIQENITPQ
+460 NRIQAAPNINFNGVISTANGMPENA
-470 FDAVINSATGMG
+470 DVDKVINDFRKTI
-482 DKDEDVDTAI
+482 I
-492 NNFRRTLIKDYKDN
+492 NEYKD
-506 DEWKE
+506 DDDWKE
-511 SCNDYFKGGKDSDK
+511 TCNNYFKGGKDSDK
-525 DYSANEINIRYL
+525 DYSANEISIREL
-537 ADRVL
+537 ANQVL
-542 EIPKI
+542 NIPKI
-547 VDGLKKDKTTAEQLF
+547 VDNIKKDKSTSDQMF

-568 IAKAAAQDNQNV
+568 INKAASQQPA
-580 KANANKVQTDAKGT
+580 
-594 ENKAIGST
+594 S
-602 TNTPSSLGTG
+602 TNTSTDS
-612 NNNAGS
+612 
-618 GPKVGGGT
+618 
-626 TNTAESILYLYGDVF
+626 TNTGATQAAPQPQGTVESTYLYGDVF
-641 TELEIVQS
+641 SEIEI
-649 NTTTSNGNNG
+649 NKTNAPAAGATG
-659 SNITSAGNATIDKVK
+659 SNSASITASGNQTIDNVK
-674 DGSVGPKVAAK
+674 NGGVDSKTAVN
-685 AQKLCN
+685 AQKIVN
-691 KIASTYST
+691 RIASTYST
-699 YYQCKYQMAE
+699 YLQCKYQMAE
-709 KIMSDYMKIIKVHV
+709 KIMSDYMKIIKAHV
-723 SAYVNANNDAEKAQE
+723 SAYVNANNNAEKAQQS
-738 NS
+738 N

>member
-94 ENLKQLKNEGD
+94 DNLKQLKNEGD

-127 REMTQFVLDD
+127 REMTQFVLED

-236 ANLEN
+236 ANLDN

-303 NNYYQAKGILARIS
+303 NNYNQAKGVLARIS

-330 SVAVE
+330 AVAVE

-341 EEAFKFTKLTDA
+341 EESFKFTKLTDA

-385 VENRLAALHEGAW
+385 VENRLATVHEGAW

-409 EFVMNLFDKVAN
+409 TFVMNLFDKVAN

-436 YKDQIDKQTA
+436 YKDQISKPTA
-446 GFTTVNMPNYKDGL
+446 GFTTVNMPNYKEGL
-460 ARIQENITPQ
+460 NRIQTPPNIQ
-470 FDAVINSATGMG
+470 FDAVINTATKM
-482 DKDEDVDTAI
+482 EENSDVDQVI
-492 NNFRRTLIKDYKDN
+492 NNFRKGIISDYKDT

-511 SCNDYFKGGKDSDK
+511 TCNDYFQGGKDSDK
-525 DYSANEINIRYL
+525 DYSANEISVSAL
-537 ADRVL
+537 AEQVL
-542 EIPKI
+542 AIPKI
-547 VDGLKKDKTTAEQLF
+547 VDNIKKDKATSDKLF
-562 KSLESA
+562 KSLDSA
-568 IAKAAAQDNQNV
+568 INKAASQQPA
-580 KANANKVQTDAKGT
+580 A
-594 ENKAIGST
+594 ST
-602 TNTPSSLGTG
+602 TNTDST
-612 NNNAGS
+612 NAGS
-618 GPKVGGGT
+618 NTPATPAASPDGKV
-626 TNTAESILYLYGDVF
+626 ESTYLYGDVF
-641 TELEIVQS
+641 SEFELNQT
-649 NTTTSNGNNG
+649 NAPAPGTTG
-659 SNITSAGNATIDKVK
+659 SNSAAITAAGNKTIDNVK
-674 DGSVGPKVAAK
+674 NGGVDSKTAVN
-685 AQKLCN
+685 AQKIVN
-691 KIASTYST
+691 RIASTYST
-699 YYQCKYQMAE
+699 YLQCKYQTAE
-709 KIMSDYMKIIKVHV
+709 KIMSDYMKIIKAHV

>member
-34 QVVKLV
+34 QVVRLV

-94 ENLKQLKNEGD
+94 DNLKRLNNEGD

-112 NDYLKDFNGN
+112 NEYLKDFNNN

-127 REMTQFVLDD
+127 REMTQFILDD

-200 SRTPDIFVGNTS
+200 SRTPDIFVGET
-212 TVSFHKEDINKC
+212 TTKSFHKECVGKC

-236 ANLEN
+236 ANLDN

-303 NNYYQAKGILARIS
+303 NNYYQAKGVLARIS

-330 SVAVE
+330 AVAVE

-341 EEAFKFTKLTDA
+341 EESFKFTKLTDA

-372 CIKEAMILAEGVD
+372 CIKEAIILAEGVD
-385 VENRLAALHEGAW
+385 VEARLTAVHEGAW

-409 EFVMNLFDKVAN
+409 TFVMALFDKVSN
-421 WFDKFFKSNKEYIEK
+421 WFDKFFKSNKDYIEK
-436 YKDQIDKQTA
+436 YKDQIDKPTA
-446 GFTTVNMPNYKDGL
+446 GFTTVNMPNYKEGL
-460 ARIQENITPQ
+460 NRIQAAPNINFNGVISTANGMPENA
-470 FDAVINSATGMG
+470 DVDKVINDFRKTI
-482 DKDEDVDTAI
+482 I
-492 NNFRRTLIKDYKDN
+492 NEYKD
-506 DEWKE
+506 DDDWKE
-511 SCNDYFKGGKDSDK
+511 TCNNYFKGGKDSDK
-525 DYSANEINIRYL
+525 DYSANEISIREL
-537 ADRVL
+537 ANQVL
-542 EIPKI
+542 NIPKI
-547 VDGLKKDKTTAEQLF
+547 VDNIKKDKSTSDQMF

-568 IAKAAAQDNQNV
+568 INKAASQQPAQGAQHN
-580 KANANKVQTDAKGT
+580 
-594 ENKAIGST
+594 ST
-602 TNTPSSLGTG
+602 
-612 NNNAGS
+612 
-618 GPKVGGGT
+618 
-626 TNTAESILYLYGDVF
+626 YLYGDVF
-641 TELEIVQS
+641 SEFELNQT
-649 NTTTSNGNNG
+649 NAPAPGATG
-659 SNITSAGNATIDKVK
+659 SNSASITASGNQTIDNVK
-674 DGSVGPKVAAK
+674 NGGVDAK
-685 AQKLCN
+685 TAVNAQKIVN
-691 KIASTYST
+691 RIASTYST
-699 YYQCKYQMAE
+699 YLQCKYQMAE
-709 KIMSDYMKIIKVHV
+709 KIMSDYMKIIKAHV
-723 SAYVNANNDAEKAQE
+723 SAYVNANNNSEKAQQS
-738 NS
+738 N

>member
-7 AFSFDSVLLDKI
+7 AFSFDGILLNKI

-34 QVVKLV
+34 QVVRLV
-40 DTFKTKALKENQ
+40 DTFKTKAMKETQ

-57 ILESDSEVTA
+57 LLESESEVTA

-77 LTRLNAFYTAKY
+77 LTRLNSFYSDKY
-89 VDVLD
+89 VEVL
-94 ENLKQLKNEGD
+94 EYNLKRLSNEGD

-112 NDYLKDFNGN
+112 SDYLKDFNGN
-122 DILME
+122 DVLFE
-127 REMTQFVLDD
+127 RDMVKYVLDD

-143 NILTSILHFFG
+143 NILTDILHFFG

-200 SRTPDIFVGNTS
+200 SKTPDIFVDGS
-212 TVSFHKEDINKC
+212 TTISFHKEDVNKC
-224 IEIVKSVRDDLE
+224 IEIVKSVRDDLA
-236 ANLEN
+236 ANLDN

-303 NNYYQAKGILARIS
+303 NNYYQAKGVLARIS
-317 MMANEEFVDDTVE
+317 MMANEEFVDDTIE
-330 SVAVE
+330 AVAVE

-353 EILMNHITDMKHND
+353 EILMNHITDMKYND

-409 EFVMNLFDKVAN
+409 AFVVALFDKVSN
-421 WFDKFFKSNKEYIEK
+421 WFDKFFKSNKDYIEK
-436 YKDQIDKQTA
+436 YKDQIDKPTA
-446 GFTTVNMPNYKDGL
+446 GFTTVNMPNYKEGL
-460 ARIQENITPQ
+460 NRIQAAPNINFNGVISTANGMPENA
-470 FDAVINSATGMG
+470 DVDKVINDFRKTI
-482 DKDEDVDTAI
+482 I
-492 NNFRRTLIKDYKDN
+492 NEYKD
-506 DEWKE
+506 DDDWKE
-511 SCNDYFKGGKDSDK
+511 TCNNYFKGGKDSDK
-525 DYSANEINIRYL
+525 DYSANEISIREL
-537 ADRVL
+537 ANQVL
-542 EIPKI
+542 NIPKI
-547 VDGLKKDKTTAEQLF
+547 VDNIKKDKSTSDQLF

-568 IAKAAAQDNQNV
+568 INKAASQQPA
-580 KANANKVQTDAKGT
+580 A
-594 ENKAIGST
+594 ST
-602 TNTPSSLGTG
+602 TNTDST
-612 NNNAGS
+612 NAGS
-618 GPKVGGGT
+618 NTPDTPAASPDGKV
-626 TNTAESILYLYGDVF
+626 ESTYLYGDVF
-641 TELEIVQS
+641 SEFELNQTNAPAPGTTGS
-649 NTTTSNGNNG
+649 NSAAITAAGNKTIDNVKNG
-659 SNITSAGNATIDKVK
+659 SVDSKTAVN
-674 DGSVGPKVAAK
+674 
-685 AQKLCN
+685 AQKIVN
-691 KIASTYST
+691 RIASTYST
-699 YYQCKYQMAE
+699 YLQCKYQTAE
-709 KIMSDYMKIIKVHV
+709 KIMSDYMKIIKAHV

>member
-94 ENLKQLKNEGD
+94 ENIKRLNNEGD

-112 NDYLKDFNGN
+112 NEYLKDFNGN

-127 REMTQFVLDD
+127 REMTQFILDD

-200 SRTPDIFVGNTS
+200 SRTPDIFVGET
-212 TVSFHKEDINKC
+212 TTKSFHKECVGKC
-224 IEIVKSVRDDLE
+224 IEIVRSVRDDLE
-236 ANLEN
+236 ANLDN

-303 NNYYQAKGILARIS
+303 NNYYQAKGVLARIS

-330 SVAVE
+330 AVAVE

-341 EEAFKFTKLTDA
+341 EESFKFTKLTDA

-409 EFVMNLFDKVAN
+409 TFVMNLFDKVSN
-421 WFDKFFKSNKEYIEK
+421 WFDKFFKSNKDYIEK
-436 YKDQIDKQTA
+436 YKDQIDKPTA
-446 GFTTVNMPNYKDGL
+446 GFTTVNMPNYKEGL
-460 ARIQENITPQ
+460 NRIQAAPNIN
-470 FDAVINSATGMG
+470 FNGVINTASGMA
-482 DKDEDVDTAI
+482 ENADVDKVI
-492 NNFRRTLIKDYKDN
+492 NDFRKTIINEYKD
-506 DEWKE
+506 DDDWKE
-511 SCNDYFKGGKDSDK
+511 TCNNYFKGGKDSDK
-525 DYSANEINIRYL
+525 DYSANEISIREL
-537 ADRVL
+537 ANQVL
-542 EIPKI
+542 NIPKI
-547 VDGLKKDKTTAEQLF
+547 VDNLKKDKSTSDQMF

-568 IAKAAAQDNQNV
+568 INKAASQQPAASTPADSSNTSATASTPASTPAAPAAAPAQ
-580 KANANKVQTDAKGT
+580 GT
-594 ENKAIGST
+594 QHNST
-602 TNTPSSLGTG
+602 
-612 NNNAGS
+612 
-618 GPKVGGGT
+618 
-626 TNTAESILYLYGDVF
+626 YLYGDVF
-641 TELEIVQS
+641 SEIEI
-649 NTTTSNGNNG
+649 NKTNAPAAGATG
-659 SNITSAGNATIDKVK
+659 SNSASITASGNQTIDNVK
-674 DGSVGPKVAAK
+674 NGGVDSKTAVN
-685 AQKLCN
+685 AQKIVN
-691 KIASTYST
+691 RIASTYST
-699 YYQCKYQMAE
+699 YLQCKYQMAE
-709 KIMSDYMKIIKVHV
+709 KIMSDYMKIIKAHV
-723 SAYVNANNDAEKAQE
+723 SAYVNANNDSEKAQQS
-738 NS
+738 N

>member
-34 QVVKLV
+34 QVVRLV

-94 ENLKQLKNEGD
+94 DNLKRLNNEGD

-112 NDYLKDFNGN
+112 NEYLKDFNNN

-127 REMTQFVLDD
+127 REMTQFILDD

-190 DPDDIEVKDL
+190 DSDDIEVKDL
-200 SRTPDIFVGNTS
+200 SRTPDIFVGET
-212 TVSFHKEDINKC
+212 TTKSFHKECVGKC

-236 ANLEN
+236 ANLDN

-303 NNYYQAKGILARIS
+303 NNYYQAKGVLARIS

-330 SVAVE
+330 AVAVE

-385 VENRLAALHEGAW
+385 VENRLMAVHEGAW

-409 EFVMNLFDKVAN
+409 AFVMNLFTKVEN

-436 YKDQIDKQTA
+436 YKDQINKPTA
-446 GFTTVNMPNYKDGL
+446 GFTTVNMANYKDGL
-460 ARIQENITPQ
+460 VRIQTPKVPN
-470 FDAVINSATGMG
+470 FSAVISDNVLNAG
-482 DKDEDVDTAI
+482 EDNAALEKVIDDFRKTLVD
-492 NNFRRTLIKDYKDN
+492 DYKPG

-511 SCNDYFKGGKDSDK
+511 ACNNFFKGGKDSER
-525 DYSANEINIRYL
+525 DYSTNEINIVDL
-537 ADRVL
+537 SNKVL

-547 VDGLKKDKTTAEQLF
+547 VDGIKKDKATSDQLY
-562 KSLESA
+562 KSLEAAINRLANATPKAESA
-568 IAKAAAQDNQNV
+568 YLYNDNAFTEDTGAVLNTTGNTAPGTTAAQSANSADITKAGNDAIKTVND
-580 KANANKVQTDAKGT
+580 KANADKPD
-594 ENKAIGST
+594 NKAG
-602 TNTPSSLGTG
+602 
-612 NNNAGS
+612 
-618 GPKVGGGT
+618 
-626 TNTAESILYLYGDVF
+626 
-641 TELEIVQS
+641 VQ
-649 NTTTSNGNNG
+649 
-659 SNITSAGNATIDKVK
+659 
-674 DGSVGPKVAAK
+674 
-685 AQKLCN
+685 AQKVIN
-691 KIASTYST
+691 KMASTMST

-709 KIMSDYMKIIKVHV
+709 KIMSDYMKIIKAHV
-723 SAYVNANNDAEKAQE
+723 SAYVNANNNAEKAQE

>member
-19 KTPSLVAKTSFATLP
+19 NTPSLVAKTSFATLP
-34 QVVKLV
+34 QVVRLV

-94 ENLKQLKNEGD
+94 NNLKRLNNEGD

-112 NDYLKDFNGN
+112 NEYLKDFNNN
-122 DILME
+122 DIIME
-127 REMTQFVLDD
+127 REMTQFILDD

-200 SRTPDIFVGNTS
+200 SRTPDIFVGET
-212 TVSFHKEDINKC
+212 TTRSFHKECVGKC

-236 ANLEN
+236 ANLDN

-303 NNYYQAKGILARIS
+303 NNYYQAKGVLARIS

-330 SVAVE
+330 AVAVE

-409 EFVMNLFDKVAN
+409 TFVMALFDKVSN
-421 WFDKFFKSNKEYIEK
+421 WFDKFFKSNKDYIEK
-436 YKDQIDKQTA
+436 YKDQIDKPTA
-446 GFTTVNMPNYKDGL
+446 GFTTVNMPNYKEGL
-460 ARIQENITPQ
+460 NRIQAAPNINFNGVISTANGMPENA
-470 FDAVINSATGMG
+470 DVDKVINDFRKTI
-482 DKDEDVDTAI
+482 I
-492 NNFRRTLIKDYKDN
+492 NEYKD
-506 DEWKE
+506 DDDWKE
-511 SCNDYFKGGKDSDK
+511 TCNNYFKGGKDSDK
-525 DYSANEINIRYL
+525 DYSANEISIREL
-537 ADRVL
+537 ANQVL
-542 EIPKI
+542 NIPKI
-547 VDGLKKDKTTAEQLF
+547 VDNIKKDKSTSDQLF

-568 IAKAAAQDNQNV
+568 INKAASQQPA
-580 KANANKVQTDAKGT
+580 A
-594 ENKAIGST
+594 ST
-602 TNTPSSLGTG
+602 TPADST
-612 NNNAGS
+612 NAGS
-618 GPKVGGGT
+618 
-626 TNTAESILYLYGDVF
+626 NTPATPAAAPAQGAQHNSTYLYGDVF
-641 TELEIVQS
+641 SEIEI
-649 NTTTSNGNNG
+649 NKTNAPAAGATG
-659 SNITSAGNATIDKVK
+659 SNSASITASGNQTIDNVK
-674 DGSVGPKVAAK
+674 NGGVDSKTAVN
-685 AQKLCN
+685 AQKIVN
-691 KIASTYST
+691 RIASTYST
-699 YYQCKYQMAE
+699 YMQCKYQMAE
-709 KIMSDYMKIIKVHV
+709 KIMSDYMKIIKAHV
-723 SAYVNANNDAEKAQE
+723 SAYVNANNDSEKAQQA
-738 NS
+738 N

>member
-94 ENLKQLKNEGD
+94 DNLKRLNNEGD

-112 NDYLKDFNGN
+112 NEYLKDFNNN

-200 SRTPDIFVGNTS
+200 SRTPDIFVGET
-212 TVSFHKEDINKC
+212 TTKSFHKECVGKC

-236 ANLEN
+236 ANLDN

-303 NNYYQAKGILARIS
+303 NNYYQAKGVLARIS

-330 SVAVE
+330 AVAVE

-409 EFVMNLFDKVAN
+409 TFVMNLFTKVEN
-421 WFDKFFKSNKEYIEK
+421 WFDKFFKSNKDYIEK
-436 YKDQIDKQTA
+436 YKDQINKPTA
-446 GFTTVNMPNYKDGL
+446 GFTTVNMANYKDGL
-460 ARIQENITPQ
+460 VRIQTPKVPN
-470 FDAVINSATGMG
+470 FNAVISDNVMNAG
-482 DKDEDVDTAI
+482 EDNAALEKVIDDFRKTLVD
-492 NNFRRTLIKDYKDN
+492 DYKPG

-511 SCNDYFKGGKDSDK
+511 ACNNFFKGGKDSER
-525 DYSANEINIRYL
+525 DYSTNEINIVDL
-537 ADRVL
+537 SNKVL

-547 VDGLKKDKTTAEQLF
+547 VDGIKKDKATSDQLY
-562 KSLESA
+562 KSLEAA
-568 IAKAAAQDNQNV
+568 INRLANATPKTESVYLYNENVFTEDTGAVINNTGSTAPGTTAAQSANSADITKAGNDTIKTVND
-580 KANANKVQTDAKGT
+580 KANADKPD
-594 ENKAIGST
+594 NKAG
-602 TNTPSSLGTG
+602 
-612 NNNAGS
+612 
-618 GPKVGGGT
+618 
-626 TNTAESILYLYGDVF
+626 
-641 TELEIVQS
+641 VQ
-649 NTTTSNGNNG
+649 
-659 SNITSAGNATIDKVK
+659 
-674 DGSVGPKVAAK
+674 
-685 AQKLCN
+685 AQKVIN
-691 KIASTYST
+691 KMASTMST

-709 KIMSDYMKIIKVHV
+709 KIMSDYMKIIKAHV
-723 SAYVNANNDAEKAQE
+723 SAYVNANNDSEKAQQS
-738 NS
+738 N

>member
-94 ENLKQLKNEGD
+94 DNLKRLNNEGD

-112 NDYLKDFNGN
+112 NEYLKDFNNN

-127 REMTQFVLDD
+127 REMTQFVFDD
-137 EIPCSK
+137 EIPYSK

-200 SRTPDIFVGNTS
+200 SRTPDIFVGET
-212 TVSFHKEDINKC
+212 TTKSFHKECVGKC

-236 ANLEN
+236 ANLDN

-303 NNYYQAKGILARIS
+303 NNYYQAKGVLARIS

-330 SVAVE
+330 AVAVE

-409 EFVMNLFDKVAN
+409 TFVMNLFTKVEN

-436 YKDQIDKQTA
+436 YKDQINKPTA
-446 GFTTVNMPNYKDGL
+446 GFTTVNMANYKDGL
-460 ARIQENITPQ
+460 VRIQTPKVPN
-470 FDAVINSATGMG
+470 FNAVISDNVMNAG
-482 DKDEDVDTAI
+482 EDNAALEKVIDDFRKTLVD
-492 NNFRRTLIKDYKDN
+492 DYKPG

-511 SCNDYFKGGKDSDK
+511 ACNNFFKGGKDSER
-525 DYSANEINIRYL
+525 DYSTNEINIVDL
-537 ADRVL
+537 SNKVL

-547 VDGLKKDKTTAEQLF
+547 VDGIKKDKATSDQLY
-562 KSLESA
+562 KSLEAA
-568 IAKAAAQDNQNV
+568 INRLANATPKTESVYLYNENAFTEDTGAVINNTGSTAPGTTAAQSANSADITKAGNDTIKTVND
-580 KANANKVQTDAKGT
+580 KANADKPDNKVG
-594 ENKAIGST
+594 
-602 TNTPSSLGTG
+602 
-612 NNNAGS
+612 
-618 GPKVGGGT
+618 
-626 TNTAESILYLYGDVF
+626 
-641 TELEIVQS
+641 VQ
-649 NTTTSNGNNG
+649 
-659 SNITSAGNATIDKVK
+659 
-674 DGSVGPKVAAK
+674 
-685 AQKLCN
+685 AQKVIN
-691 KIASTYST
+691 KMASTMST

-709 KIMSDYMKIIKVHV
+709 KIMSDYMKIIKAHV
-723 SAYVNANNDAEKAQE
+723 SAYVNANNDSEKAQQS
-738 NS
+738 N

>member
-94 ENLKQLKNEGD
+94 ENIKRLNNEGD

-112 NDYLKDFNGN
+112 NEYLKDFNGN

-200 SRTPDIFVGNTS
+200 SRTPDIFVGET
-212 TVSFHKEDINKC
+212 TTKSFHKECVGKC
-224 IEIVKSVRDDLE
+224 IEIVRSVRDDLE
-236 ANLEN
+236 ANLDN

-303 NNYYQAKGILARIS
+303 NNYYQAKGVLARIS

-330 SVAVE
+330 AVAVE

-409 EFVMNLFDKVAN
+409 TFVMNLFTKVEN
-421 WFDKFFKSNKEYIEK
+421 WFDKFFKSNKDYIEK
-436 YKDQIDKQTA
+436 YKDQINKPTA
-446 GFTTVNMPNYKDGL
+446 GFTTVNMANYKDGL
-460 ARIQENITPQ
+460 VRIQTPKVPN
-470 FDAVINSATGMG
+470 FNAVISDNVMNAG
-482 DKDEDVDTAI
+482 EDNAALEKVIDDFRKTLVD
-492 NNFRRTLIKDYKDN
+492 DYKPG

-511 SCNDYFKGGKDSDK
+511 ACNNFFKGGKDSER
-525 DYSANEINIRYL
+525 DYSTNEINIVDL
-537 ADRVL
+537 SNKVL

-547 VDGLKKDKTTAEQLF
+547 VDGIKKDKATSDQLY
-562 KSLESA
+562 KSLEAA
-568 IAKAAAQDNQNV
+568 INRLANATPKTESVYLYNENVFTEDTGAVINNTGSTAPGTTAAQSANSADITKAGNDTIKTVND
-580 KANANKVQTDAKGT
+580 KANADKPD
-594 ENKAIGST
+594 NKAG
-602 TNTPSSLGTG
+602 
-612 NNNAGS
+612 
-618 GPKVGGGT
+618 
-626 TNTAESILYLYGDVF
+626 
-641 TELEIVQS
+641 VQ
-649 NTTTSNGNNG
+649 
-659 SNITSAGNATIDKVK
+659 
-674 DGSVGPKVAAK
+674 
-685 AQKLCN
+685 AQKVIN
-691 KIASTYST
+691 KMASTMST

-709 KIMSDYMKIIKVHV
+709 KIMSDYMKIIKAHV
-723 SAYVNANNDAEKAQE
+723 SAYVNANNNAEKAQQS
-738 NS
+738 N

>member
-19 KTPSLVAKTSFATLP
+19 NTPSLVAKTSFATLP
-34 QVVKLV
+34 QVVRLV

-94 ENLKQLKNEGD
+94 DNLKRLNNEGD

-112 NDYLKDFNGN
+112 NEYLKDFNNN

-127 REMTQFVLDD
+127 REMTQFILDD

-200 SRTPDIFVGNTS
+200 SRTPDIFVGET
-212 TVSFHKEDINKC
+212 TTKSFHKECVGKC

-236 ANLEN
+236 ANLDN

-303 NNYYQAKGILARIS
+303 NNYYQAKGVLARIS

-330 SVAVE
+330 AVAVE

-409 EFVMNLFDKVAN
+409 TFVMNLFTKVEN

-436 YKDQIDKQTA
+436 YKDQINKPTA
-446 GFTTVNMPNYKDGL
+446 GFTTVNMANYKDGL
-460 ARIQENITPQ
+460 VRIQTPKVPN
-470 FDAVINSATGMG
+470 FSAVISDNVLNAG
-482 DKDEDVDTAI
+482 EDNAALEKVIDDFRKTLVD
-492 NNFRRTLIKDYKDN
+492 DYKPG

-511 SCNDYFKGGKDSDK
+511 ACNNFFKGGKDSER
-525 DYSANEINIRYL
+525 DYSTNEINIVDL
-537 ADRVL
+537 SNKVL

-547 VDGLKKDKTTAEQLF
+547 VDGIKKDKATSDQLY
-562 KSLESA
+562 KSLEAAINRLANAAPKTESA
-568 IAKAAAQDNQNV
+568 YLYNDNAFTEDTGAVLNTTGNTAPGTTAAQSANSADITKAGNDAIKTVND
-580 KANANKVQTDAKGT
+580 KANADKPD
-594 ENKAIGST
+594 NKAG
-602 TNTPSSLGTG
+602 
-612 NNNAGS
+612 
-618 GPKVGGGT
+618 
-626 TNTAESILYLYGDVF
+626 
-641 TELEIVQS
+641 VQ
-649 NTTTSNGNNG
+649 
-659 SNITSAGNATIDKVK
+659 
-674 DGSVGPKVAAK
+674 
-685 AQKLCN
+685 AQKVIN
-691 KIASTYST
+691 KMASTMST

-709 KIMSDYMKIIKVHV
+709 KIMSDYMKIIKAHV
-723 SAYVNANNDAEKAQE
+723 SAYVNANNNAEKAQE